1 MSCRCARSGPSGT
14 SKCFPRRFPTSRAEP
29 PEEADMHPVSRSD
42 VEDFLFAEA
51 DLLDQWRLPEW
62 LTLFT
67 DDAKYEVPC
76 TDLPPD
82 ASPDT
87 NLFYLADDRVR
98 LGERVKRLMKRTAHA
113 EFPHSKTSR
122 MVGNVRIRARTD
134 DEIEVSCVFQT
145 LRTKDGTT
153 DLYFGTSNYRLTT
166 GGDGFRIREKRCL
179 LASEGLRPSGRI
191 SIVL

>member
-1 MSCRCARSGPSGT
+1 MQSV
-14 SKCFPRRFPTSRAEP
+14 SRA
-29 PEEADMHPVSRSD
+29 D
-42 VEDFLFAEA
+42 VEDFLFNEA
-51 DLLDQWRLPEW
+51 ALLDQWRLPEW

-76 TDLPPD
+76 TDLPAD
-82 ASPDT
+82 ASSET
-87 NLFYLADDRVR
+87 NLFYIADDRAR

-122 MVGNVRIRARTD
+122 IVGNVRIQPGKD

-145 LRTKDGTT
+145 LRTKDGNT
-153 DLYFGTSNYRLTT
+153 DLYFGTSKYRLAVQ
-166 GGDGFRIREKRCL
+166 GDSFRIKEKRCL